1 MAGWILYNKGLDK
14 RPQIVRTMSACSLD
28 RWRAVGAWLTLWEW
42 ADDVTED
49 GFVPH
54 VTPADVDTIV
64 GVPGFFAV
72 GVEVGWLAQ
81 VTGGIRLV
89 DFTEYNTDSAK
100 KRAKDAKRKARVRNV
115 SADSRTERGQM
126 SATSRTERGATEHN
140 STDTKESQDKT
151 HVDADASTPVC
162 QPPKPE
168 FSNRVERIYEA
179 CTWRKEKPREAKKAI
194 VKAGK
199 RVAARYLGD
208 ADKAFEFLMARVL
221 AYAKS
226 PYVQTTDRQYLPL
239 PASWFNADR
248 FDDPDDA
255 WNQTRKETTNGTV
268 NRSGRRADGT
278 GTRPGE
284 YEEPRLA
291 LRVLNED

>member
-72 GVEVGWLAQ
+72 GVEVGWLSQ

-126 SATSRTERGATEHN
+126 SESSRTNRGATEHN
-140 STDTKESQDKT
+140 RTEKPPPTPQGAKAGGGDSPSLREIQKAWPAMPTPTAREVADLGLTSDELNELDQA
-151 HVDADASTPVC
+151 ADAIKPPLRDKSAWLLVNARKYAERKRKPPPVHGGG
-162 QPPKPE
+162 
-168 FSNRVERIYEA
+168 S
-179 CTWRKEKPREAKKAI
+179 
-194 VKAGK
+194 AGP
-199 RVAARYLGD
+199 V
-208 ADKAFEFLMARVL
+208 
-221 AYAKS
+221 
-226 PYVQTTDRQYLPL
+226 
-239 PASWFNADR
+239 ADR
-248 FDDPDDA
+248 
-255 WNQTRKETTNGTV
+255 TV
-268 NRSGRRADGT
+268 ASASGGA
-278 GTRPGE
+278 
-284 YEEPRLA
+284 A
-291 LRVLNED
+291 